1 MILMEEVEGKI
12 WLRFPYSKVLVTD
25 LKARV
30 QGGRWVPSKEV
41 WSYPLDWVTYTDLC
55 KVLELESLDDDEY
68 TIGPNLEEWAAIQF
82 KRMERAPDVK
92 DLHTLRD
99 CPRIRTGNP
108 KLWSAMESR
117 PFQTITPLFADVHR
131 SVLLADHPGLG
142 KTLQTIGAAI
152 EADVRGPILVVAPAA
167 AVQITWP
174 TELHRWVPEDKFG
187 ILGRV
192 EGSRRADVLRGVFE
206 RCEADPTL
214 RFWVLI
220 TSHYVRA
227 AAEIDEYGKYIYD
240 AGGVKLRNATL
251 PAMFEGE
258 WAGAVIDE
266 SHRFIAKATGNKK
279 KQSAQMQGLGA
290 LKFKDDAL
298 KIAISGTPFRGK
310 TENLYGTLEWLRPQ
324 NYTSFWKW
332 VGKYYQVYED
342 GYGAKDMGEMKD
354 EALFYHDVE
363 HVMIR
368 RTKGEVAKDLP
379 PKVYGGAPY
388 DANDP
393 DSTVGVWLDMLPA
406 QAKQYRSMVNDGV
419 ANLDGGDL
427 LANGVLAEMTR
438 LKQLSNS
445 SHKMN
450 EAGVPIPDLSASNKW
465 EWIQEFLTDRGIL
478 GASPAPTGK
487 VIIASQFTTMVNALA
502 KKLRELEV
510 ECVTLTGETSDRDRR
525 LAMERFQGD
534 PAKGQLEKEYAKND
548 RHRLQGMRR
557 PTPYVFLLNTAA
569 GGVSLTLDAAD
580 DVVIVDETFIPDDQ
594 EQVED
599 RAHRLSRMHNV
610 SIWYLRSRGTV
621 EEAIGTTNTER
632 ESNCKGIMDGMRG
645 VDIKKLI
652 GKV

>member
-12 WLRFPYSKVLVTD
+12 WVRFPYSKALVTD
-25 LKARV
+25 LKAQV

-41 WSYPLDWVTYTDLC
+41 WSYPLDWVTYNDLV
-55 KVLELESLDDDEY
+55 KVLDLDSLDFDEY
-68 TIGPNLEEWAAIQF
+68 TIGPNLQDWAANIAAS
-82 KRMERAPDVK
+82 MERLPDVK

-99 CPRIRTGNP
+99 CPRIRTSNP
-108 KLWSAMESR
+108 QLWSAMASR

-142 KTLQTIGAAI
+142 KTLQTIGSAI

-174 TELHRWVPEDKFG
+174 AELHRWVPDDKFG

-192 EGSRRADVLRGVFE
+192 GPAKREDTLRGVFD
-206 RCEADPTL
+206 RCVADPSL
-214 RFWVLI
+214 RFWVLV

-240 AGGVKLRNATL
+240 DGGVKLRNATL
-251 PAMFEGE
+251 PAMFENP
-258 WAGAVIDE
+258 WAGVVIDE

-290 LKFKDDAL
+290 LKFKPDAL

-342 GYGAKDMGEMKD
+342 GYGAKEMGAMKD
-354 EALFYHDVE
+354 ERLFYQDVE

-368 RTKGEVAKDLP
+368 RTKGEVAQDLP
-379 PKVYGGAPY
+379 PKTYGGQPY
-388 DANDP
+388 DAEDP
-393 DSTVGVWLDMLPA
+393 DSTVGVWLDMLPG
-406 QAKQYRSMVNDGV
+406 QAKQYQSMVNDATV
-419 ANLDGGDL
+419 PMEGGDL

-438 LKQLSNS
+438 LKQLANS
-445 SHKMN
+445 AHLMEDGK
-450 EAGVPIPDLSASNKW
+450 PTPDLSASNKW
-465 EWIQEFLTDRGIL
+465 AWIEEFLTDRGIL
-478 GASPAPTGK
+478 GHNPQPQGK

-502 KKLRELEV
+502 EKLTGLGVEV
-510 ECVTLTGETSDRDRR
+510 VTLTGETSEKNRR
-525 LAMERFQGD
+525 IAMERFQGESRMVKNGHREVGK
-534 PAKGQLEKEYAKND
+534 PKLFGNAVEKV
-548 RHRLQGMRR
+548 
-557 PTPYVFLLNTAA
+557 PYVFLLNTAA

-580 DVVIVDETFIPDDQ
+580 DVVIVDETYIPDDQ

-610 SIWYLRSRGTV
+610 SIWYLRSRGTI

-632 ESNCKGIMDGMRG
+632 ENNCKAIMDGMRG
-645 VDIKKLI
+645 VNIKKLI
-652 GKV
+652 GKE